1 MSTLTKTATGFVA
14 QDTLMTYATPG
25 IELFEKGS
33 PNWTLAARR
42 GGLDWEPTSRPVFDV
57 LTSKNLPGIRATWN
71 GETFLGVVTDVHQLI
86 PHHRAGGMGDVVK
99 AIVGMYPDSSITAL
113 VQLDGG
119 KRIGARITHEEFFLP
134 GDESP
139 IQKETWVWLRHD
151 AKGSLAVIENAQ
163 RMFCTNQ
170 LGSYSGAASELF
182 VRHTGDTEAK
192 VADLVEKLTA
202 RRDDWKL
209 WEEEMAVLQATPVRN
224 GQFDWFTKVY
234 IPEPV
239 PPVSN
244 TRALSAQGD
253 LYAQWA
259 KYSVELGPNA
269 YAGFQAIVE
278 FEDKVRASRGAV
290 SRFQRAIQ
298 PNPNKQR
305 GLRML
310 MEVAR

>member
-1 MSTLTKTATGFVA
+1 MTTLTKTATGFVA
-14 QDTLMTYATPG
+14 QDKIMTYATPG
-25 IELFEKGS
+25 IEHLERGFGR
-33 PNWTLAARR
+33 WRTAAGA
-42 GGLDWEPTSRPVFDV
+42 GGLDWEPTSRPVHDV
-57 LTSKNLPGIRATWN
+57 LTGTNLPGIRATWN
-71 GETFLGVVTDVHQLI
+71 GPRFLGVVTDVHRLISHQQL
-86 PHHRAGGMGDVVK
+86 GKVVK
-99 AIVGMYPDSSITAL
+99 AIMGMYPDALITAL

-119 KRIGARITHEEFFLP
+119 KRIGVRITHEEFYLP

-139 IQKETWVWLRHD
+139 IQKEAWVWLRHD

-170 LGSYSGAASELF
+170 LGSYSGAATELF
-182 VRHTGDTEAK
+182 VRHTGDVEEK
-192 VADLVEKLTA
+192 VAELVTKLTA

-209 WEEEMAVLQATPVRN
+209 WEQEMATLQATPVRN
-224 GQFDWFTKVY
+224 GQFDWFTKLY

-259 KYSVELGPNA
+259 KYSEELGPNA

-278 FEDKVRASRGAV
+278 FEDKARASRGAV

>member
-1 MSTLTKTATGFVA
+1 MTITKTATGFVA
-14 QDTLMTYATPG
+14 QDKIMTYATPG
-25 IELFEKGS
+25 ITQIHADVAPS
-33 PNWTLAARR
+33 HWAYAADLC
-42 GGLDWEPTSRPVFDV
+42 GLDWEPTSRPVFDV
-57 LTSKNLPGIRATWN
+57 LTSTNLPGVRATWN
-71 GETFLGVVTDVHQLI
+71 GPHFLGVVTDKHRLITHQQL
-86 PHHRAGGMGDVVK
+86 ADVVK
-99 AIVGMYPDSSITAL
+99 VIMSMHDDALITAL

-119 KRIGARITHEEFFLP
+119 RRIGVRVTHEEFFLP
-134 GDESP
+134 GDPSP

-170 LGSYSGAASELF
+170 LGSFSGAATELF
-182 VRHTGDTEAK
+182 VRHTGDVETK
-192 VADLVEKLTA
+192 VAELQTRL
-202 RRDDWKL
+202 RSRQDDWKL
-209 WEEEMAVLQATPVRN
+209 WEDEMATLQATPVQ
-224 GQFDWFTKVY
+224 GYQFGDFARLY
-234 IPEPV
+234 IPEPI

-244 TRALSAQGD
+244 TRALSAQSD
-253 LYAQWA
+253 LYGLW
-259 KYSVELGPNA
+259 KGYSEELGTNA

-278 FEDKVRASRGAV
+278 FEDKARASRGAV

>member
-1 MSTLTKTATGFVA
+1 MTITKTATGFVA
-14 QDTLMTYATPG
+14 QDKLMTYATTG
-25 IELFEKGS
+25 IEKIAKGYRHW
-33 PNWTLAARR
+33 PAAAME

-57 LTSKNLPGIRATWN
+57 LTDKNLPGVRATWN
-71 GETFLGVVTDVHQLI
+71 GPHFLGVVTDKHRLITHQQL
-86 PHHRAGGMGDVVK
+86 ADVVK
-99 AIVGMYPDSSITAL
+99 VIMSMHPDALITAL

-119 KRIGARITHEEFFLP
+119 RRIGVRITHEEFLLP
-134 GDESP
+134 GDPSP

-163 RMFCTNQ
+163 RMSCTNQ
-170 LGSYSGAASELF
+170 LGSFSGAATELF
-182 VRHTGDTEAK
+182 VRHVGNVEEK
-192 VADLVEKLTA
+192 VAELVVKLSS
-202 RRDDWKL
+202 RQDDWKL
-209 WEEEMAVLQATPVRN
+209 WEQEMATLQSTQILG
-224 GQFDWFTKVY
+224 GQFADFSRLY

-239 PPVSN
+239 PPVSAA
-244 TRALSAQGD
+244 RALNAQAE
-253 LYAQWA
+253 LFNLWTQ
-259 KYSVELGPNA
+259 YSTELGQNA

>member
-1 MSTLTKTATGFVA
+1 MTITKTATGFVA
-14 QDTLMTYATPG
+14 QDKLMTYATPG
-25 IELFEKGS
+25 IDLLEKGFVRWDS
-33 PNWTLAARR
+33 AARAGR
-42 GGLDWEPTSRPVFDV
+42 LDWEPTSRPVFDV
-57 LTSKNLPGIRATWN
+57 LTSTNLPGVRATWN
-71 GETFLGVVTDVHQLI
+71 GEHFLGIVTDKHKLISHAALAGTVKVVTALYDTAL
-86 PHHRAGGMGDVVK
+86 
-99 AIVGMYPDSSITAL
+99 ITAL

-119 KRIGARITHEEFFLP
+119 RRIGVRITHEEFLLP
-134 GDESP
+134 GDPSP

-170 LGSYSGAASELF
+170 LGSFSGAASELF
-182 VRHTGDTEAK
+182 VRHVGDVEAK
-192 VADLVEKLTA
+192 VAELQTKL
-202 RRDDWKL
+202 RSRQDDWKL
-209 WEEEMAVLQATPVRN
+209 WEEEMATLQATPVRN
-224 GQFDWFTKVY
+224 GQFDWFTKLY

-259 KYSVELGPNA
+259 KYSEELGPNA

-278 FEDKVRASRGAV
+278 FEDKARAARGAV